1 MTFAR
6 LLDAVRR
13 SDDRAALY
21 DFHRREMR
29 EAGVTDARLRDFLAG
44 R

>member
-1 MTFAR
+1 MILSR
-6 LLDAVRR
+6 LFSAVRR
-13 SDDRAALY
+13 SDDRAGLM